1 VSRDLIVSN
10 HAWIRWRQR
19 VTPSLPRAEARAW
32 LDSFI
37 AGGRVSTRARRWT
50 RPTQDGRR
58 LPLRRKAQDPSD
70 ERHLLLL
77 YNPLLA
83 GVALLLEG
91 DVVLTVV
98 TDDRPR
104 VPNGS
109 LIVPGGQ
116 RASGDAP
123 DEHRAERERDALVEH
138 RP

>member
-1 VSRDLIVSN
+1 MSRDLVVSN
-10 HAWIRWRQR
+10 HAWVRWKER
-19 VTPSLPRAEARAW
+19 VCPSLPRAEARAW

-109 LIVPGGQ
+109 LIVPGGR
-116 RASGDAP
+116 RASGDASGERGA
-123 DEHRAERERDALVEH
+123 DGARAAAMERSG
-138 RP
+138 